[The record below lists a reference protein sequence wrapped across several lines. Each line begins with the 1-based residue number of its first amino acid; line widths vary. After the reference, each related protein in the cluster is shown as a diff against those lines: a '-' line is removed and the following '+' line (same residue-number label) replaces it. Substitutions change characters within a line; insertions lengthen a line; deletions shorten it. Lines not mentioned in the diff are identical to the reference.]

1 MTGSA
6 LRGGRGGVSAVLM
19 RPAISIR
26 TPIAPTTDYLRAIGV
41 CHSLVVAA
49 HRPSRLHL
57 WPSLEGGAAGS
68 TLQPLAPPG
77 PQQACWPSL
86 EAWDGSLAAAA
97 VTR

>member
-26 TPIAPTTDYLRAIGV
+26 TPIAPTADCVPLFQF
-41 CHSLVVAA
+41 VVAA

-68 TLQPLAPPG
+68 TLQRLAPPQCHPVNGKLVG
-77 PQQACWPSL
+77 PAL
-86 EAWDGSLAAAA
+86 GTLAAAA
-97 VTR
+97 ITR